1 MQQEISPYIP
11 ILGTRSDKLVR
22 LTGCQRAEACTSK
35 QDRMD
40 AQSDLHFA
48 SRCQIARPIVPRIA
62 CQLHGFDLEYRPD
75 V

>member
-1 MQQEISPYIP
+1 MQQEISPCIT
-11 ILGTRSDKLVR
+11 ILGTKSNMLVR

-35 QDRMD
+35 HGRMD
-40 AQSDLHFA
+40 AQSDLHLA

-62 CQLHGFDLEYRPD
+62 CQLHGFDLDYRPE